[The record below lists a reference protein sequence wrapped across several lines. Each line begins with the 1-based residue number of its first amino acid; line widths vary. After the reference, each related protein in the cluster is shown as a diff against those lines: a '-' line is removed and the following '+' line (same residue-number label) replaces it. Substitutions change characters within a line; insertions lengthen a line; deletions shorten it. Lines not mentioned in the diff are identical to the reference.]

1 MANGK
6 EVKAEVLTQVDK
18 LGSASST
25 TSEEE
30 GEGEEEEEERYY
42 EGTMP
47 EVCVLVLTPRFW
59 PVASVCQMLNPA
71 TCLPSYLRGTINHYT
86 NFYSKSKQASGK
98 GAWAWGQGRL
108 LGKGPE
114 LG

>member
-30 GEGEEEEEERYY
+30 GEGEEEEEEERK
-42 EGTMP
+42 EWGEWRDP
-47 EVCVLVLTPRFW
+47 PKAAIL
-59 PVASVCQMLNPA
+59 
-71 TCLPSYLRGTINHYT
+71 NHYACLQ
-86 NFYSKSKQASGK
+86 KPDLMA
-98 GAWAWGQGRL
+98 
-108 LGKGPE
+108 
-114 LG
+114 